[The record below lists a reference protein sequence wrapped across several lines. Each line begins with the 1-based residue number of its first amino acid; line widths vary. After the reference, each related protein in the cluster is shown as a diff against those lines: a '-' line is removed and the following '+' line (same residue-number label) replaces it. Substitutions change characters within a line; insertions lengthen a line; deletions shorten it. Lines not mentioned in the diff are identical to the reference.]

1 MRRAVRF
8 LFGEEWREV
17 EGLEPTTTVLDWL
30 RLHERLTGTKEGCEQ
45 GECGACTVLV
55 AGQPVYACLTLSES
69 LLDSNVT
76 TIEGLAA
83 PSGSGASLHPV
94 QQAFI
99 ACDAVQC
106 GYCTPGQILSAV
118 ALLEREPDPTDAAI
132 EEAMSGNLCRCGTY
146 PKIAEAVRSV
156 AAARRAPEA
165 RA

>member
-1 MRRAVRF
+1 MKFRVNGVLEDVAVSPGESLLVTLRDRLF
-8 LFGEEWREV
+8 LRGA
-17 EGLEPTTTVLDWL
+17 
-30 RLHERLTGTKEGCEQ
+30 KAGCES